1 MWCQWQRV
9 IILTRGEGYQ
19 YLPMAM
25 TLIRV
30 KGYQHV
36 VSMAKGN
43 NTNQRRG
50 VPIISNGN
58 DTYQR
63 VKGYQH
69 VVSMAKGNNTN
80 QRRGVPILSNGN
92 DTYQRVKGYQ
102 HVVPMAKGNNA
113 NQRRGVPILSNSND
127 TYQSKKDTNMCQWQR
142 VIILTRGEGYQYF
155 PMAKD
160 TCYWKKTLMFATGKD
175 QNNSNQQ
182 CKFPKTCC

>member
-1 MWCQWQRV
+1 MWYQWQRV

-19 YLPMAM
+19 YFPIAM

-36 VSMAKGN
+36 VPMAKGN

-50 VPIISNGN
+50 VPIPSNGN

-80 QRRGVPILSNGN
+80 QRRGVPILSNG
-92 DTYQRVKGYQ
+92 KG
-102 HVVPMAKGNNA
+102 H
-113 NQRRGVPILSNSND
+113 L
-127 TYQSKKDTNMCQWQR
+127 
-142 VIILTRGEGYQYF
+142 LLE
-155 PMAKD
+155 
-160 TCYWKKTLMFATGKD
+160 KTLMFATGKD